1 MGGFFG
7 DASVFFQIFL
17 PEFFNRGRVQP
28 PRGAI
33 HPTTSPDP
41 VGVES
46 ILAPFPA
53 RYFEVHFIPFTLSEF
68 FVIFGDKDISS
79 FG

>member
-1 MGGFFG
+1 MVFTGVQ
-7 DASVFFQIFL
+7 VFFSN
-17 PEFFNRGRVQP
+17 FFAGVFQPWKGAAP

-41 VGVES
+41 AGVES